1 MSDRTRRVRAIRA
14 LVTAHLRASYREPGG
29 LFWTYGF
36 PIIMSLVLGLAFRA
50 RAPEPARIAVAE
62 GPRAAWVVEKLSGGR
77 DVVATATPL
86 ARAENDLRV
95 GKVDALLLPEA
106 DGSVTY
112 RFDETRAEARLARAL
127 ADRELQRAAG
137 ATPAV
142 RSKDELVTEIGARYI
157 DFLLPGLLGL
167 SLMSTGF
174 WGIGFSLADM
184 RGKKL
189 LKRIVAT
196 PMRRSDFL
204 ASFLIVRVVLLGI
217 ELPPLL
223 VFARLLFSI
232 SVRGSPVA
240 FLVVVLLGSLL
251 FATMGLA
258 LASRAE
264 NPQIVSGLINVLSFP
279 MYLCSGVF
287 FSAARF
293 PERVQ
298 PVLRLLPLSALNEAL
313 RAVMIDGAGL
323 HDIARQL
330 AVMGVWLGLSFA
342 LAVRLFKWR

>member
-1 MSDRTRRVRAIRA
+1 VSDGARRVRSIRA
-14 LVTAHLRASYREPGG
+14 MVTSHMRASYREPGG

-50 RAPEPARIAVAE
+50 RAPEPAHVAIAD
-62 GPRAAWVVEKLSGGR
+62 GPRAAWLAERLAGGR
-77 DVVATATPL
+77 EVVATVSPA

-95 GKVDALLLPEA
+95 GKVDVLVVGEA
-106 DGSVTY
+106 DGTVTY
-112 RFDETRAEARLARAL
+112 RYDESRAEARLARAL

-142 RSKDELVTEIGARYI
+142 GSRDELVTEVGARYI

-174 WGIGFSLADM
+174 WGIGFSLAEM

-204 ASFLIVRVVLLGI
+204 ASFLIVRVVLLAI

-223 VFARLLFSI
+223 IFARLLFSI
-232 SVRGSPVA
+232 TVRGSPLA
-240 FLVVVLLGSLL
+240 FLVVVLLGAMM

-258 LASRAE
+258 MASRAE

-293 PERVQ
+293 PGRVQ
-298 PVLRLLPLSALNEAL
+298 PVIRLLPLSALNEAL
-313 RAVMIDGAGL
+313 RAVMIDGAGFAE
-323 HDIARQL
+323 IGRQL
-330 AVMGVWLGLSFA
+330 LVMAVWLAVSFA
-342 LAVRLFKWR
+342 LAMRLFKWR